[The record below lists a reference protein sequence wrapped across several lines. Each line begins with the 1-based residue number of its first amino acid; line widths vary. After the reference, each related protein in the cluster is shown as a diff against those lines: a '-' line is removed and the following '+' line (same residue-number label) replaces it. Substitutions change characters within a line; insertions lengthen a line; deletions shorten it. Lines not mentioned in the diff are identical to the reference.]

1 MLNDSRLV
9 AECFDTQKRP
19 GGHVLCAMTFAQ
31 VEKSVLDA
39 VKVGAR
45 CQLESNKLRL
55 PGNLC
60 KRLSRQDLGRLDSDR
75 RHASAWSDAK
85 LRAGLRAT

>member
-1 MLNDSRLV
+1 MVARPGREVSSEGVETESGLVAMLNDSRLV

-31 VEKSVLDA
+31 VEKSALDA

-45 CQLESNKLRL
+45 CQLESSK
-55 PGNLC
+55 PGI
-60 KRLSRQDLGRLDSDR
+60 
-75 RHASAWSDAK
+75 
-85 LRAGLRAT
+85 